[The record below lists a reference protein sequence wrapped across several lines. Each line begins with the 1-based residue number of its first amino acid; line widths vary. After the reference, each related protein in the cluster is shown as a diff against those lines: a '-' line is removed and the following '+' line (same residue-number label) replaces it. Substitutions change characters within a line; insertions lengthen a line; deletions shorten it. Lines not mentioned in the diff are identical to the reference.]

1 MLTEKKN
8 IDQLFHDKL
17 ESYEKAPPLY
27 VWKNIQGNLDHRKK
41 VRRFTLLRSAG
52 IAAAIVLAFLAGWMM
67 TRTSHFPIREQ
78 IIAEKNNPNPHKT
91 IDSQED
97 NLQRPLEED
106 ITQKASTPTTALTTL
121 GTFAPSI
128 KSLNQE
134 TINDVKSQEKEIVL
148 FETEEDFLNQFKPE
162 SEVLDQLGNWIKSF
176 NSDNNTK
183 ENTTDEEATRKKE
196 TDRETQPILHI
207 EQNQT
212 ASAQKVK
219 PFDKKGKWSLKAE
232 VSPLFTGEDNRNNSL
247 IGLSRTDSKSENTF
261 SAGMV
266 AAYQINERLSVK
278 SGIIYSKIKQ
288 STSNIPSMLLTANNF
303 YSGSSNPAMQDMLAG
318 SAFLSKVT
326 PINLDQLNAMN
337 PPKPFSTSDIKQTI
351 GYVEIPVTATYKIID
366 RKIDLGLSGGVSAN
380 VLVGNNASL
389 NENGIRIASGET
401 ANLRD
406 MVYSGTAGIELSY
419 DINDKIS
426 VTVEPR
432 VKRYINSISKNE
444 AINFKPYQ
452 VGVYTGISYKF
463 N

>member
-27 VWKNIQGNLDHRKK
+27 VWKNIQGTLDNRKK
-41 VRRFTLLRSAG
+41 ALRFTLLRGIG

-67 TRTSHFPIREQ
+67 TRTSTLPNRELVV
-78 IIAEKNNPNPHKT
+78 AEKNNTNPLKT
-91 IDSQED
+91 VDAPENNLPLPVDGVKAQEATS
-97 NLQRPLEED
+97 PA
-106 ITQKASTPTTALTTL
+106 IALKTL

-128 KSLNQE
+128 KSLRQE
-134 TINDVKSQEKEIVL
+134 TISDNSSQEKEMVL
-148 FETEEDFLNQFKPE
+148 FETEEDFLNKFKTE
-162 SEVLDQLGNWIKSF
+162 TEVLDKLGNWIKSF
-176 NSDNNTK
+176 NPDNEEK
-183 ENTTDEEATRKKE
+183 ESIADGEVTREKDAKTDPQLT
-196 TDRETQPILHI
+196 IHI
-207 EQNQT
+207 AQNQPAT
-212 ASAQKVK
+212 VQKEKLVN
-219 PFDKKGKWSLKAE
+219 KKGKWSLKAE
-232 VSPLFTGEDNRNNSL
+232 VSPLFTGEENKSNSL
-247 IGLSRTDSKSENTF
+247 IGLSRTDTKSENTF

-266 AAYQINERLSVK
+266 AAYRINERLSVK

-288 STSNIPSMLLTANNF
+288 STNNIPSMLLTASNF
-303 YSGSSNPAMQDMLAG
+303 YSNRSNPEMQDMLAG
-318 SAFLSKVT
+318 SAFLSKVS
-326 PINLDQLNAMN
+326 PINLDPLNAMN
-337 PPKPFSTSDIKQTI
+337 PPRPYSTSDIKQTI
-351 GYVEIPVTATYKIID
+351 GYIEIPVTATYKIID

-380 VLVGNNASL
+380 ILVGNNASL

-432 VKRYINSISKNE
+432 IKRYINSVSKID